1 RYVRKSQV
9 QQDRIWR
16 LAVRQVEGVETAS
29 RYTRLVAL
37 LSKERSCRDR
47 AVLPVVHDQ
56 HTPPIHRCLVT
67 DSLLGEDVRS
77 EGRLL
82 WMNADVGDQRHFWVG
97 SYPEYL
103 RPASTPSR
111 WPVAIR
117 LGSWSDRGLFTRPD
131 CGSAPASMT

>member
-1 RYVRKSQV
+1 FVCL
-9 QQDRIWR
+9 
-16 LAVRQVEGVETAS
+16 LAVVLCC
-29 RYTRLVAL
+29 RY
-37 LSKERSCRDR
+37 R
-47 AVLPVVHDQ
+47 AVLPVFHDLPA
-56 HTPPIHRCLVT
+56 PPIHRGLV
-67 DSLLGEDVRS
+67 SVSRLGEGVRS

-82 WMNADVGDQRHFWVG
+82 WMNAEVGDQRHFWVG

-103 RPASTPSR
+103 WPASTPSR